1 MGAHAEWTGNLV
13 ADIDSM
19 YQSRAEE
26 NKLREV
32 QVSGILSDARD
43 LVETLGHEHQKRK
56 VHVSEMLSDA
66 RDLVEKLGPERQK
79 RATELH
85 LSLGEFGGDVREAA
99 EMWHSRTD
107 HPTKARSRPLE
118 FAEPRG
124 EGKKKK
130 GKQG

>member
-1 MGAHAEWTGNLV
+1 MGTHAEWTGNLV

-32 QVSGILSDARD
+32 QVSG
-43 LVETLGHEHQKRK
+43 
-56 VHVSEMLSDA
+56 MLSDA
-66 RDLVEKLGPERQK
+66 RDLVEKLGNEHQK

-85 LSLGEFGGDVREAA
+85 QSLGEFGGDVREAA